1 MEKQT
6 LQIKPFTY
14 LSNRINLTITD
25 KLKIDKSK
33 QLTAFMPNLVHS
45 LDAASLTLLFDSLTT
60 TVKVKNNNSYINF
73 YSVHDCYGVT
83 AKHVDILIEMLRSVY
98 IKLYSGQGYIEK
110 FDEDVIN
117 TIIVSYGESSCKY
130 SPEKRTIYIENGKN
144 IVLPDLSRFLDVPN
158 KSRVYKNLSKS
169 IFLIK

>member
-1 MEKQT
+1 MKKNT
-6 LQIKPFTY
+6 MVINPFTY
-14 LSNRINLTITD
+14 LSNRITLSITD
-25 KLKIDKSK
+25 KIKIDKSK

-45 LDAASLTLLFDSLTT
+45 LDAASLTLLYNSLTKT
-60 TVKVKNNNSYINF
+60 INYKNKDSHINF

-83 AKHVDILIEMLRSVY
+83 AKYVDILIEMLRSVY
-98 IKLYSGQGYIEK
+98 IELYSGKGYIEK

-117 TIIVSYGESSCKY
+117 TIIISYGENKCKY
-130 SPEKRTIYIENGKN
+130 SPEKRIIYIEGDKN